1 MIRWRKA
8 TPVQQPKSIQSFVG
22 SLSIRVEG
30 DTAYVD
36 VRGRESL
43 EALYRDASATATV
56 ARLRLVVH
64 GWKPIAKSWSGKS
77 GALPGLTRLSFEV
90 NAGDAKTQCAT
101 IEIESSIDATVWEFA
116 RAAYPLLYP
125 LRRRYSTVSPRVV
138 FDRDVDESMR
148 FASPETMTRP
158 IIVTPKVGSLLTND
172 LVVAGADVDHESVD
186 SAKVLRWEP
195 HETAMSLPSFNI
207 RVYNPFHRLDR
218 GKQGMAAT
226 LSLPSPRALELHTE
240 DGLLK
245 KVPTGAPL
253 GRTVMAA
260 LRKVE
265 HVDLSQLRLDESVEH
280 NALRSRLVEMAA
292 SGVVLHGL
300 NTAGPVGGFDDGLRV
315 LMQAAYGQPSWLQRD
330 ARSQAQSRS
339 AMRGHSQQWAASPG
353 RGASASPPS
362 VSVLLSTRR
371 SNELAAVLE
380 AIANQ
385 TYPNIEVLIACH
397 GCPAPDLSQL
407 SEAARAPIARIVE
420 ISGDVVFGAVM
431 GQLTA
436 MASGELLVKMDDDDL
451 YGPEHLWDL
460 VLAHSFS
467 EAEVVGKLPD
477 RVFIEDVNIAAF
489 LHHRSEYYAKSVA
502 GGTMLMSTADV
513 RSVGGWRPLEQAIDR
528 GLIDRFKADGGL
540 IYATSSIGFVYVR
553 HGRGH
558 TWSTDEQRF
567 LDKAVEQAQGVPAL
581 ALGIGVCEAVSTQ

>member
-8 TPVQQPKSIQSFVG
+8 TPEPQPVQNQAPVG
-22 SLSIRVEG
+22 SLAVRVDG

-43 EALYRDASATATV
+43 ETLYRHASATV
-56 ARLRLVVH
+56 PVSRLRLVVH
-64 GWKPIAKSWSGKS
+64 GWKPITKTWSGKS
-77 GALPGLTRLSFEV
+77 GALPGLTKLSFEIIE
-90 NAGDAKTQCAT
+90 GDAKTRHAT
-101 IEIESSIDATVWEFA
+101 IEIESSTDAAVWEFA

-125 LRRRYSTVSPRVV
+125 LRRGYRTVSPRVV
-138 FDRDVDESMR
+138 LDRGVGTSMR
-148 FASPETMTRP
+148 FASPETMARP
-158 IIVTPKVGSLLTND
+158 IVSTPKVGSLLTND
-172 LVVAGADVDHESVD
+172 LVIAGEDLDCESVD
-186 SAKVLRWEP
+186 SAKVLRWVP
-195 HETAMSLPSFNI
+195 GDPATSSPRFNI
-207 RVYNPFHRLDR
+207 RVHNPFHRLGR
-218 GKQGMAAT
+218 GRQGAAT
-226 LSLPSPRALELHTE
+226 TLSMPSPNTLELHTE

-245 KVPTGAPL
+245 GMSSAAPL
-253 GRTVMAA
+253 SRAVMAA

-265 HVDLSQLRLDESVEH
+265 HVDLSKLRLGGFAEH
-280 NALRSRLVEMAA
+280 DLMRSRLVEMAA
-292 SGVVLHGL
+292 CGVVMHGL
-300 NTAGPVGGFDDGLRV
+300 DAADPVLGFDDDLRV
-315 LMQAAYGQPSWLQRD
+315 LLQAPYGQPSWLQRD
-330 ARSQAQSRS
+330 ARSQAQSRA
-339 AMRGHSQQWAASPG
+339 AMRAHSYQWTTSLG
-353 RGASASPPS
+353 DSASLPS

-371 SNELAAVLE
+371 SGELAPVLE
-380 AIANQ
+380 AIAKQ
-385 TYPNIEVLIACH
+385 TYPNMEVLIACH
-397 GCPAPDLSQL
+397 GCAAPNLSQL
-407 SEAARAPIARIVE
+407 NEEARAQISTIVE

-436 MASGELLVKMDDDDL
+436 LASGELLTKMDDDDL

-477 RVFIEDVNIAAF
+477 RVFLEDVNVAAF

-502 GGTMLMSTADV
+502 GGTMLMSAADV
-513 RSVGGWRPLEQAIDR
+513 RSVGGWRPLRQAIDR

-567 LDKAVEQAQGVPAL
+567 AAKAVERAEGVPDL
-581 ALGIGVCEAVSTQ
+581 ALGIGVLESVAAP